1 MYIGKAT
8 LDLEINGNMP
18 IYTIWTF
25 GSRLTI
31 LWDYW
36 RCFPEV
42 QPKLFILLRQEI
54 TAHTLLFSYSDLK
67 TTVYRVFI
75 FRCDTEFSVTTKSGI
90 SCMHSPNYSLSDL
103 TSDKCPTD
111 QIMITLVF
119 ASSYIPGVLKSTC
132 RKRIL
137 CFFLKEL
144 LICKLVGCSSSQGRE
159 RNLQAL
165 IILRPFT

>member
-1 MYIGKAT
+1 M
-8 LDLEINGNMP
+8 
-18 IYTIWTF
+18 
-25 GSRLTI
+25 
-31 LWDYW
+31 
-36 RCFPEV
+36 

-119 ASSYIPGVLKSTC
+119 ASSYIPGVLK
-132 RKRIL
+132 
-137 CFFLKEL
+137 
-144 LICKLVGCSSSQGRE
+144 VH
-159 RNLQAL
+159 LQEENIVL
-165 IILRPFT
+165 FPKGTPYL